1 MGPTVLGP
9 AWSVK
14 LDDEVLHRSPLDVVR
29 EYLGI
34 VRAFEAGSD
43 GLEVLVVGLHVEADA
58 EIIRDLSC
66 A

>member
-1 MGPTVLGP
+1 MGPNVLAGL
-9 AWSVK
+9 SVK
-14 LDDEVLHRSPLDVVR
+14 LDDEVLHLSPLDVVR
-29 EYLGI
+29 VDPGI

-43 GLEVLVVGLHVEADA
+43 GLEVLVVGPHVEADA